1 MFKSIINYIKY
12 RKFIEQN
19 KDYLTNE
26 FNIKIDRLY
35 RLGSRVSIPERR
47 YEILLNYK
55 NSQLDIF
62 KNLDLETK
70 KYISKLDRYFMQKNM
85 SEFVGILNAERTD
98 VNEVTVIISYKFFNV
113 VKLANI
119 GRITFLISL
128 LSLISGFLDLN
139 YMIPGIVLIFLYF
152 STNIL
157 LFKKLFV

>member
-19 KDYLTNE
+19 KNYLSSE

-62 KNLDLETK
+62 KNLDEETK

-85 SEFVGILNAERTD
+85 SEFVGIYNAERTD
-98 VNEVTVIISYKFFNV
+98 INEVTVIISYKFFNV

-139 YMIPGIVLIFLYF
+139 YMIPGIILIFLYF